1 MKKYWFL
8 VAAFGVNFGCS
19 TAPGGKSSLANNQM
33 DFKYRCSNPSSDYG
47 KKDYPG
53 AITVAFDSKTKIVN
67 IALEDR
73 ELTRWAGEQS
83 VRFLQSPLF
92 DDCSDTKDRCLLE
105 DKAAGA
111 LKITPKRIEH
121 NIGRYEFGFTLDF
134 STGLFEI
141 LWSGAPTGKNW
152 YFKTCQRII

>member
-8 VAAFGVNFGCS
+8 VTALGFNFGCS

-53 AITVAFDSKTKIVN
+53 AITVAFDSMTKIVS

-73 ELTRWAGEQS
+73 ELTRWVEEQNS
-83 VRFLQSPLF
+83 KLLQSPVF
-92 DDCSDTKDRCLLE
+92 DDCSGTKDRCLLE
-105 DKAAGA
+105 DTADAALMVSPESIKYNA
-111 LKITPKRIEH
+111 
-121 NIGRYEFGFTLDF
+121 GRYEPGFTLDF